1 VLFIKI
7 HQSIFNLKTNFVL
20 LTFIIIAV
28 SLLVTDFL
36 INENITTRTY
46 EHLYRKASDV
56 AHIIAKSPVVID
68 GLSAQ
73 GDAKKIQA
81 FTESIADI
89 NDIRFVVV
97 MNMNRIRQSH
107 PDAMEIGTFYDN
119 PDANN
124 AFSGLEQT
132 SRSVGSLG
140 ESLRVFVPVYGD
152 SGEQIGVVLVGILL
166 DEAELDILASQTPI
180 VFGSLCGLF
189 IGIIGAVFLARHIK
203 KSTFGLEPFAVA
215 RLLEERN
222 AILAAIREGAFAIDK
237 DARIRTIN
245 ATAIKLFAEA
255 GISTDAIGQN
265 VEDFMPN
272 TRMHKVLKSGI
283 AELDQEQNLNGLTI
297 LTNRIP
303 VYVDNEIVGV
313 VATFRD
319 KSELQK
325 LAEKVMDIST
335 YAEALRAQTHEFMNK
350 LHVILGMIQLQCYDQ
365 LQEYIRQI
373 AYKYQFETGSI
384 IKTIK
389 DPVLAGF
396 LLGKLSWA
404 HEAGVEMTLTE
415 DSAVP
420 DPIDA
425 AMVHDIITILGNLLN
440 NAVEAVEESAVKNI
454 QLKIAQGD
462 TIQIEIHDT
471 GKGMDPSMATAIYE
485 NGYSTKKNNSGI
497 GLYQA
502 RQSLNRLQG
511 TITFVS
517 AIGQGTTF
525 YVRLFW
531 GIYSIMP
538 LKPLKNLPLKIYS

>member
-1 VLFIKI
+1 MLCIKI
-7 HQSIFNLKTNFVL
+7 HQSIFNLKNNFVL

-36 INENITTRTY
+36 INEDITTRTY
-46 EHLYRKASDV
+46 EHLYRKATDV

-68 GLSAQ
+68 GLSAR
-73 GDAKKIQA
+73 GDAKKIQD
-81 FTESIADI
+81 FTEIIADI

-97 MNMNRIRQSH
+97 MNMDRVRQSH
-107 PDAMEIGTFYDN
+107 PDPMEIGTYYDN
-119 PDANN
+119 PDANT
-124 AFSGLEQT
+124 AFSGQEQ
-132 SRSVGSLG
+132 SARSVGSLG
-140 ESLRVFVPVYGD
+140 ESLRVFVPVYAD
-152 SGEQIGVVLVGILL
+152 SGEQIGVVLVGIML
-166 DEAELDILASQTPI
+166 DEAELDISASQTPLI
-180 VFGSLCGLF
+180 WGSLCGLL
-189 IGIIGAVFLARHIK
+189 IGIIGAIFLARHIK
-203 KSTFGLEPFAVA
+203 KSTFGLEPFAIA

-245 ATAIKLFAEA
+245 ATAIKLFADA
-255 GISTDAIGQN
+255 GISTDAIGQK
-265 VEDFMPN
+265 VEEFMPN

-335 YAEALRAQTHEFMNK
+335 YADALRAQTHEFMNK
-350 LHVILGMIQLQCYDQ
+350 LHVVLGMIQLQCYDQ
-365 LQEYIRQI
+365 LQDYIRQI

-420 DPIDA
+420 DAIDA
-425 AMVHDIITILGNLLN
+425 AIVHDIITILGNLLN

-454 QLKIAQGD
+454 QLKIVQGD

-471 GKGMDPSMATAIYE
+471 GKGIDSSMAKNIYE

-525 YVRLFW
+525 YVRLPCLNR
-531 GIYSIMP
+531 M
-538 LKPLKNLPLKIYS
+538 